1 MPAGVVY
8 RDGNGGLALR
18 RFVSGFSLV
27 TEEHRPAGMIV
38 SNPVEQHLPDIR
50 FRGPATVVR
59 IQPSQRTAKG
69 EAEVLRVVR
78 FRHDDDLGT
87 ALHGEWTPPPEF
99 VERWRGR
106 RREVVLKLEYPDGGW
121 CDIRLLRTLKW
132 IGQEGVR
139 VGVTVFLDL
148 SETGTRGWAEVMD
161 ILPCGPVEVGPGE
174 MVTGTFK
181 HSHGTIGELVLESET
196 KPIGVTPGHL
206 FWSED
211 RRAWVPV
218 ASLRRGETLRT
229 SAGTTQVVSYTLTDK
244 VEPVYNLEVEH
255 DHCYRVGE
263 SGVLVHNQ
271 SGPGGQPQSVQQQCG
286 CAARLAEYRRQG
298 FTPSRMIREEG
309 ISQTDHYLWWLACN
323 IAHAAGVAPQQGST
337 PVVSVALVCEDGSDK
352 FTIYVS
358 YNLLRGA
365 DAVRRATEAVLGPG
379 HWIAPQPPVHSEDNI
394 VAYFQGAQ
402 HRGEIAGIAAS
413 RCICPGC
420 VAILAAG
427 TNRLASPRGSR
438 AVPTCNLDGTPAVS
452 QARQWCQSGMS
463 PIPFNQQF

>member
-1 MPAGVVY
+1 MAFDRGQGVVPLRLEDGETVRGCDSDVGFQHAYPYHGSGGGFNRPEHLAENLPLLVREQVPVAASLGLGLVPQELVDEPLIDPLRGQVRGERVAEDMPAPQHRPLRAPNRQDEMPAGVVY

-352 FTIYVS
+352 F
-358 YNLLRGA
+358 R
-365 DAVRRATEAVLGPG
+365 
-379 HWIAPQPPVHSEDNI
+379 
-394 VAYFQGAQ
+394 
-402 HRGEIAGIAAS
+402 
-413 RCICPGC
+413 
-420 VAILAAG
+420 
-427 TNRLASPRGSR
+427 
-438 AVPTCNLDGTPAVS
+438 
-452 QARQWCQSGMS
+452 
-463 PIPFNQQF
+463 